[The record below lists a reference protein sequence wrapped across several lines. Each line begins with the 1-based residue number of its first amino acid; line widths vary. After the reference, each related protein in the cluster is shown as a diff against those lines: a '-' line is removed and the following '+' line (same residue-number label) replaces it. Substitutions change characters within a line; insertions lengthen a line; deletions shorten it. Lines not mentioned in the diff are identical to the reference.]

1 MQKSESPDPRPDAPM
16 GRTTLRIDD
25 ELLRRLREEAAREG
39 RTLQDVTN
47 DALRRGLEDRE
58 SRGDYRLELEGWEAR
73 VRPGVDLA
81 DRRSLLDAMDDR
93 T

>member
-1 MQKSESPDPRPDAPM
+1 MSDGDGTDPPAEPGM

-25 ELLRRLREEAAREG
+25 ALLRRLRQRAAREG

-47 DALRRGLEDRE
+47 EALRRGLEPDE
-58 SRGDYRLELEGWEAR
+58 SASDYRLELQGWDGR
-73 VRPGVDLA
+73 LRPGVDPS
-81 DRRSLLDAMDDR
+81 DRDSMLDAMDER

>member
-1 MQKSESPDPRPDAPM
+1 M

-25 ELLRRLREEAAREG
+25 ELLRRLRRRAADED

-47 DALRRGLEDRE
+47 EALRRGLAGRP
-58 SRGDYRLELEGWEAR
+58 SATDYRLELEGWGAR
-73 VRPGVDLA
+73 TRPGVELT
-81 DRRSLLDAMDDR
+81 DRGSLLDAMEDR

>member
-1 MQKSESPDPRPDAPM
+1 MAGHRHLEFSRTDAM

-25 ELLRRLREEAAREG
+25 ELLRRLRRRAADEG

-47 DALRRGLEDRE
+47 EALRRGLEVR
-58 SRGDYRLELEGWEAR
+58 RPTADYRLELRGWEAR
-73 VRPGVDLA
+73 LRSGVDLT
-81 DRRSLLDAMDDR
+81 DRGTLLDAMEDP

>member
-1 MQKSESPDPRPDAPM
+1 M

-25 ELLRRLREEAAREG
+25 ALLRRLRQRAAREG

-47 DALRRGLEDRE
+47 EALRRGLEPDD
-58 SRGDYRLELEGWEAR
+58 SASDYRLELEGWDGR
-73 VRPGVDLA
+73 LRPGVDPNGR
-81 DRRSLLDAMDDR
+81 DSLLDAMDER